1 MQQRRTGTGG
11 ACAPL
16 SEILPPA
23 RVARFVGMTEE
34 MPRLPS
40 SGFFLVSFR
49 AAAAKNPGRPFYDA
63 ALTRFRSA
71 DPALNDTAIA
81 VSLPQSAPR
90 IGFGYERKVI
100 ASSGMHRN
108 LQKSLFSRKGGRFRD
123 FEVSYVAEREK
134 N

>member
-1 MQQRRTGTGG
+1 MTQG
-11 ACAPL
+11 
-16 SEILPPA
+16 SA
-23 RVARFVGMTEE
+23 RSCVSIR
-34 MPRLPS
+34 PWL
-40 SGFFLVSFR
+40 FFVSFR
-49 AAAAKNPGRPFYDA
+49 AAAAKNPARPFYDA

-71 DPALNDTAIA
+71 DPALNDIEIA

-100 ASSGMHRN
+100 ASSGMRRN

-123 FEVSYVAEREK
+123 FAVSHVAEREK

>member
-1 MQQRRTGTGG
+1 VSIR
-11 ACAPL
+11 PWL
-16 SEILPPA
+16 
-23 RVARFVGMTEE
+23 
-34 MPRLPS
+34 
-40 SGFFLVSFR
+40 FFVSFR
-49 AAAAKNPGRPFYDA
+49 AAAAKNPGRPFYEA

-71 DPALNDTAIA
+71 DPALNDIEIA

-123 FEVSYVAEREK
+123 FAVSHVAEREK